1 MKSLIRI
8 PKWIVAIFS
17 SFCLIQVMSWF
28 EAIINSFS
36 SEVNTFFFNGQQFTL
51 LPNRSFVVDVSL
63 KKYGLN
69 YDYTLN

>member
-1 MKSLIRI
+1 MNSLIRI
-8 PKWIVAIFS
+8 PKWIIAIFS

-36 SEVNTFFFNGQQFTL
+36 SDSITFFFNGQQFTL
-51 LPNRSFVVDVSL
+51 LPNRSFVVDESL
-63 KKYGLN
+63 NKYGLN